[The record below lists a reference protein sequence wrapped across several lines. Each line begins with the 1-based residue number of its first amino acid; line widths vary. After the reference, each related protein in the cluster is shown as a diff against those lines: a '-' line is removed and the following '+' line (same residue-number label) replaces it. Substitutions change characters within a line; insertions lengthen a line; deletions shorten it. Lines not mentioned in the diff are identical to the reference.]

1 MKKMI
6 KLLIAL
12 ISFIWTVFL
21 LNKLLNRLTV
31 PAQKAKKEKSD
42 SGPAKYSLR
51 NDFDELIKNPKS
63 KPALRLKF
71 VCFLIG
77 FAVISLITGKFIVG
91 AAIGSVF
98 FFIPGIVADMV
109 IQNNM
114 KIFNGQLVDALN
126 ISSGA
131 LRAGAS
137 LTQAIDIIVQNTK
150 PPLSDE
156 FGRMANEIKVGIP
169 VDKALLSLAARVK
182 SKDLNL
188 FVTTVN
194 IARET
199 GGKLAEILD
208 TIAEAMRERNKIQ
221 GKIDSLTAQGKMSG
235 IVIGAMPF
243 ILMFLLYFIA
253 PEIISPLFDTLNGN
267 LMIGVVI
274 IMVAIGG
281 YMIKKIVTID
291 I

>member
-1 MKKMI
+1 MI
-6 KLLIAL
+6 KLLISL
-12 ISFIWTVFL
+12 IIFVWSAYL
-21 LNKLLNRLTV
+21 LNKLLNRIVVASKKT
-31 PAQKAKKEKSD
+31 KKEKPDVSV
-42 SGPAKYSLR
+42 SKYSLR
-51 NDFDELIKNPKS
+51 NDFNELIKNPKS
-63 KPALRLKF
+63 KQALRLKF
-71 VCFLIG
+71 ICFIIG

-98 FFIPGIVADMV
+98 FFIPGVIADLV
-109 IQNNM
+109 IQNNL
-114 KIFNGQLVDALN
+114 KIFNSQLIDALN
-126 ISSGA
+126 IASGA

-137 LTQAIDIIVQNTK
+137 LSQAIDIIVQNTK
-150 PPLSDE
+150 PPLSVE
-156 FGRMANEIKVGIP
+156 FGMMANEIKVGIS
-169 VDKALLSLAARVK
+169 VDKALLSLASRVK
-182 SKDLNL
+182 SRDLNL

-199 GGKLAEILD
+199 GGKLAEIFD
-208 TIAEAMRERNKIQ
+208 TISEAMRERNKIQ

-243 ILMFLLYFIA
+243 VLMLLLYFIA
-253 PEIISPLFDTLNGN
+253 PEMISPLFDTLNGN